1 MPQRLGFSRGRL
13 RRARERDLRCRR
25 RSADA
30 DELNRPRWSSGSRGR
45 LGIQGREPLL
55 GRGSVGPDATDSSAS
70 TDMGP
75 DQQRH
80 HFGHPQADTPPTFN
94 TCTDI
99 LNMYI
104 QHLHRYPQHVHS
116 TPAQISSTCTFNT
129 CTDILNMYIQHLHRY
144 PQHVHSTPAQIS
156 STCTFNTCTDILNMY
171 IQHLHRYPQHVHSTP
186 AQISST
192 CTFNTCTDI
201 LNMYIQHLHRYPQHV
216 HSTPA
221 QISSTCTFNTCTDI
235 LNMYI
240 QHLHRYPRH
249 VRVPDTDGHWRT
261 AGPPQQQT
269 SSCGEPAGWALSRAS
284 GICPVA
290 DSRTA
295 RSWPTELPGGG
306 LRGRSPAPTGRGS
319 GPPVPLHASTRRKSS
334 AGQAS
339 SRSYPTEASPSDR
352 SASSW
357 AASTNEWQAA
367 TASGH
372 ARSRSVISRIRVS

>member
-94 TCTDI
+94 TCTGI

-156 STCTFNTCTDILNMY
+156 STCTFNTCTDILDMY
-171 IQHLHRYPQHVHSTP
+171 ACRIPTGTG
-186 AQISST
+186 AQRARRSS
-192 CTFNTCTDI
+192 
-201 LNMYIQHLHRYPQHV
+201 R
-216 HSTPA
+216 
-221 QISSTCTFNTCTDI
+221 
-235 LNMYI
+235 
-240 QHLHRYPRH
+240 PR
-249 VRVPDTDGHWRT
+249 
-261 AGPPQQQT
+261 
-269 SSCGEPAGWALSRAS
+269 PAGS
-284 GICPVA
+284 
-290 DSRTA
+290 
-295 RSWPTELPGGG
+295 LPGGLCQG
-306 LRGRSPAPTGRGS
+306 PVGSAQWRTVELPVRGQRNCPVVAFAAVPPRPLAEDLVHPSPCMHRQEENQAPVRPHRDLTQLRLRLRIGRRHRGRPPRTNGR
-319 GPPVPLHASTRRKSS
+319 PLLRAVTR
-334 AGQAS
+334 G
-339 SRSYPTEASPSDR
+339 
-352 SASSW
+352 
-357 AASTNEWQAA
+357 
-367 TASGH
+367 
-372 ARSRSVISRIRVS
+372 RVL